1 MYYYSLRISISDKGQ
16 IDQLNRILEIES
28 NYPEVGWG
36 IEIIKE
42 NSNIDFNFADYFLS
56 ILNGKEAELK
66 AVNISTDNIS
76 IWVLYEYEGQCNLE
90 FTPTDLKRFGD
101 AGISLCI
108 SCWEK
113 QQ

>member
-1 MYYYSLRISISDKGQ
+1 MYYYSLRINITDNEQ
-16 IDQLNRILEIES
+16 IDQLNRILEVKS

-36 IEIIKE
+36 IEVIKE
-42 NSNIDFNFADYFLS
+42 NNDSDFKFADYFLS
-56 ILNGKEAELK
+56 ILNGKDAELK
-66 AVNISTDNIS
+66 VLNISTDNIS

-90 FTPTDLKRFGD
+90 FNSTELKKIGD

-113 QQ
+113 